1 MQLIHCEIYQG
12 AIAAAHVEFPSR
24 PLYGRAETQSD
35 ARIISPVVINQ
46 LGGTTFLSPVST
58 VEEAITSAKAQ
69 IEHNN
74 RSYMDYVIA
83 DKVAAENAVQH
94 FEACGIP
101 PEMVPPLALEQPY
114 FPTYSTVPIRYFCQ
128 DASFAQ

>member
-12 AIAAAHVEFPSR
+12 AIAAAHVEFPARILHGQSER
-24 PLYGRAETQSD
+24 RSD

-58 VEEAITSAKAQ
+58 VEEAIASARAQ

-74 RSYMDYVIA
+74 RSYMEYVIS
-83 DKVAAENAVQH
+83 DRVTAENAVQH

-114 FPTYSTVPIRYFCQ
+114 FPTYASVPIQYFCQ
-128 DASFAQ
+128 DAALN